1 MNPEPRIEG
10 EYASRQVKA
19 ARRVLLDVH
28 QVLRSF
34 ADAIVVV
41 GGWVPDLLIQD
52 PTTAHIGSIDV
63 DLALDAEKLS
73 DGRYAELLKLLLD
86 TGRYKTGERNFQLLT
101 MVDIDDGESIHVD
114 VEFLA
119 PMNVDLQKNRPKLVE
134 DFRVLQFPECVV
146 AFADPED
153 VELTGTMA
161 SGAKNTVHIRVA
173 SLPDF
178 LLMKAHAIEKRDK
191 PKDVYDFCYCLDEA
205 PDAYAVVSASW
216 RERREDP
223 IVAEAIG
230 FLTEKFHSVDHYGPQ
245 QLAIF
250 HANGGPEEQEIWA
263 RRAYESVQALLKRLD
278 VQPH

>member
-1 MNPEPRIEG
+1 MNREPRIEG
-10 EYASRQVKA
+10 EYTLRQVEA

-41 GGWVPDLLIQD
+41 GDWVPDLLIEA

-63 DLALDAEKLS
+63 DLALDAAKLG

-86 TGRYKTGERNFQLLT
+86 TGRYETGERNFQLVT
-101 MVDIDDGESIHVD
+101 MITIDDGEPIRVD

-119 PMNVDLQKNRPKLVE
+119 PMDVDLQRNRPKLVE
-134 DFRVLQFPECVV
+134 GFRVLQFPECVV
-146 AFADPED
+146 AFTGPED
-153 VELTGTMA
+153 VTLTGTMV

-205 PDAYAVVSASW
+205 PNAYAVVSASW

-223 IVAEAIG
+223 IVADAIG
-230 FLTEKFHSVDHYGPQ
+230 FPTEKFQSVDHHGPQ
-245 QLAIF
+245 QLAVF
-250 HANGGPEEQEIWA
+250 HANVGPEEKDIWA
-263 RRAYESVQALLKRLD
+263 RRAYESVQELLKRLD
-278 VQPH
+278 VQSQ